1 MTQAHA
7 LAVTGCS
14 ARQVKL
20 VGGIRSW
27 RQPRKRPIMS
37 TLKLIVSASRGTL
50 AGHLLWLAIIAI
62 GFAFIRGMDAG
73 LDVYG

>member
-1 MTQAHA
+1 MP
-7 LAVTGCS
+7 LAVTVRS

-20 VGGIRSW
+20 VGGIHNW

-37 TLKLIVSASRGTL
+37 TLKLILSASRGTL

-62 GFAFIRGMDAG
+62 GFAVITGLNAG
-73 LDVYG
+73 LAVYG